1 MDVATLQV
9 TEFEMYAG
17 GPPLDIA
24 GVRRMLL
31 SGTIVGFNS
40 INYDASIIGLALA
53 GGTNAQLKQ
62 ANDAIIKGGVKPWMF
77 KDRFGVEP
85 AAFDHI
91 DLIEILPGMY
101 NLKLYG
107 GKMASRRMQDLPID
121 PDDDITPE
129 QRPLMR
135 SYCVNDLMTTRDA
148 YLKFKPQ
155 IELRVEMSKRYGV
168 DLRSKSDAQI
178 AEAVIKSE
186 LKFFIAKPIIP
197 PGTAYRYKTP
207 DFISFHTPYLQG
219 VLAMIERSEFVISD
233 KFVLTM
239 PKELKAAKIA
249 IGGQVYQL
257 GIGGMHSTE
266 SSCFHMA
273 DDQYSLKDHD
283 VAGYYPEIIK
293 RCGLYP
299 QQMGPAFLEV
309 YKSIVATRREAK
321 ALAQKY
327 KKAGDKVQSA
337 HYQVTAD
344 SLKIV
349 VNGSFGKFGSKY
361 SILYAPDLMLQT
373 TITGQLALMMLIER
387 MEMSGISVVSAN
399 TDGVVIKC
407 LRSMEW
413 LKDSIIADWEA
424 LTSFDTEMT
433 EYSGVYSRDVNSY
446 VAIKPNGET
455 KRKGEYA
462 EPVPVGGSWPSPSC
476 DIAADAAVQYLADRT
491 PVEQTIR
498 ACTDVRKFVKVQGV
512 TGGGVKYYG
521 NEVEAATTIKGRKE
535 QLMLAG
541 WEETFDHA
549 LWTYGNSAP
558 LPTVAAHDYAVGQL
572 RAANPVRKE
581 YLGKAV
587 RWYYAAGEPGAI
599 RYKSN
604 GNLVPRSEGA
614 KPMMELPDQLPDDID
629 WNWYI
634 TEARSHLTNMGVI

>member
-219 VLAMIERSEFVISD
+219 VLAMI
-233 KFVLTM
+233 
-239 PKELKAAKIA
+239 
-249 IGGQVYQL
+249 
-257 GIGGMHSTE
+257 
-266 SSCFHMA
+266 
-273 DDQYSLKDHD
+273 
-283 VAGYYPEIIK
+283 
-293 RCGLYP
+293 
-299 QQMGPAFLEV
+299 
-309 YKSIVATRREAK
+309 
-321 ALAQKY
+321 
-327 KKAGDKVQSA
+327 
-337 HYQVTAD
+337 
-344 SLKIV
+344 
-349 VNGSFGKFGSKY
+349 
-361 SILYAPDLMLQT
+361 
-373 TITGQLALMMLIER
+373 
-387 MEMSGISVVSAN
+387 
-399 TDGVVIKC
+399 
-407 LRSMEW
+407 
-413 LKDSIIADWEA
+413 
-424 LTSFDTEMT
+424 
-433 EYSGVYSRDVNSY
+433 
-446 VAIKPNGET
+446 
-455 KRKGEYA
+455 
-462 EPVPVGGSWPSPSC
+462 
-476 DIAADAAVQYLADRT
+476 
-491 PVEQTIR
+491 
-498 ACTDVRKFVKVQGV
+498 
-512 TGGGVKYYG
+512 
-521 NEVEAATTIKGRKE
+521 
-535 QLMLAG
+535 
-541 WEETFDHA
+541 
-549 LWTYGNSAP
+549 
-558 LPTVAAHDYAVGQL
+558 
-572 RAANPVRKE
+572 
-581 YLGKAV
+581 
-587 RWYYAAGEPGAI
+587 
-599 RYKSN
+599 
-604 GNLVPRSEGA
+604 
-614 KPMMELPDQLPDDID
+614 
-629 WNWYI
+629 
-634 TEARSHLTNMGVI
+634 